1 MDLAASPK
9 CKTEAFIRQSAGS
22 LQPPLLKPI
31 KSSRVIK
38 MRQCDII
45 LLAAKVV
52 AYNLVV
58 GGHAIKRYFHFDIY
72 GSRDPQT
79 RTGR

>member
-1 MDLAASPK
+1 M
-9 CKTEAFIRQSAGS
+9 RQPACR
-22 LQPPLLKPI
+22 LQPPLLKPL

-38 MRQCDII
+38 MRQCEII
-45 LLAAKVV
+45 LLTAKVV

-58 GGHAIKRYFHFDIY
+58 GDHAIKRYFHFEIY
-72 GSRDPQT
+72 GSGDPQT